1 MKTEFGIAIK
11 TFLLILLIT
20 GVFYPLM
27 LVAIGQMAFPSQ
39 ANGSLVRIDGIT
51 VGSEL
56 IGQEFKSP
64 KFFNSRTVA
73 ESASGLDPH
82 ITPQRAFSQISN
94 VSRATGIPENELKA
108 LVELDV
114 ERNKVA
120 NLEAFAEEHVN
131 VLMLNLELVKKY
143 PQVYSEFLGREG

>member
-11 TFLLILLIT
+11 TFLLMLLIT
-20 GVFYPLM
+20 GVVYPLM
-27 LVAIGQMAFPSQ
+27 LVAIGQIAFPSQ
-39 ANGSLVRIDGIT
+39 TNGSLVQIDGRT

-64 KFFNSRTVA
+64 KFFHSRPAA

-82 ITPQRAFSQISN
+82 ITPQGAFSQIPN
-94 VSRATGIPENELKA
+94 LSRATGIPEDELKA
-108 LVELDV
+108 LVELEV
-114 ERNKVA
+114 ERNRVA
-120 NLEAFAEEHVN
+120 NLEVFAEEYAN

-143 PQVYSEFLGREG
+143 PQVYAEFLGREG

>member
-27 LVAIGQMAFPSQ
+27 LVAIGQIAFPSQ
-39 ANGSLVRIDGIT
+39 ANGSLVRIDGRT

-56 IGQEFKSP
+56 IGQEFRSP
-64 KFFNSRTVA
+64 KFFHGRTP

-82 ITPQRAFSQISN
+82 ITPQRAISQISN
-94 VSRATGIPENELKA
+94 LSRATGIPENELKV
-108 LVELDV
+108 LVEREV
-114 ERNKVA
+114 ERNRVA

-131 VLMLNLELVKKY
+131 VLRLNLELVKKY
-143 PQVYSEFLGREG
+143 PQVYAEFLGREG

>member
-27 LVAIGQMAFPSQ
+27 LVAIGQIAFPSQ
-39 ANGSLVRIDGIT
+39 ANGSLVRIDGRT

-56 IGQEFKSP
+56 IGQDFKSP
-64 KFFNSRTVA
+64 KFFHSRTAA

-82 ITPQRAFSQISN
+82 ITPQSALSQISN
-94 VSRATGIPENELKA
+94 LSRATGIPENELKT
-108 LVELDV
+108 LVGLEV
-114 ERNKVA
+114 ERNRVA
-120 NLEAFAEEHVN
+120 NLEAFAEEYAN
-131 VLMLNLELVKKY
+131 VLRLNLELVKKY
-143 PQVYSEFLGREG
+143 PQVYAEFLGREG

>member
-27 LVAIGQMAFPSQ
+27 LVAIGQIAFPSQ
-39 ANGSLVRIDGIT
+39 ANGSLVRIDGRT

-56 IGQEFKSP
+56 IGQGFKSP
-64 KFFNSRTVA
+64 KFFHSRPVA

-82 ITPQRAFSQISN
+82 ITPQGAFSQISN
-94 VSRATGIPENELKA
+94 VSRATGIPEDELKS
-108 LVELDV
+108 LVELEV
-114 ERNKVA
+114 ERNRVA
-120 NLEAFAEEHVN
+120 NLEVFAEEHVN
-131 VLMLNLELVKKY
+131 VLMLNLELARKY
-143 PQVYSEFLGREG
+143 PQVYAEFLGREG